1 MALQFFL
8 AILLNVAVFQ
18 VTGVQNYEILTKLGK
33 VNGVIHPSPGGNV
46 YRFARI
52 PFGKSPTGSR
62 RFRKPQPYGSWNE
75 TLDATKFGPPCI
87 QSLKSVAYKSVSE
100 DCLQLNI
107 YVPSN
112 MTREVKRTQHS

>member
-1 MALQFFL
+1 MHKSFYSFFQKMALQFFL

-52 PFGKSPTGSR
+52 PFGKSPTGFVNLSLMDR
-62 RFRKPQPYGSWNE
+62 G
-75 TLDATKFGPPCI
+75 TK
-87 QSLKSVAYKSVSE
+87 L
-100 DCLQLNI
+100 
-107 YVPSN
+107 
-112 MTREVKRTQHS
+112 